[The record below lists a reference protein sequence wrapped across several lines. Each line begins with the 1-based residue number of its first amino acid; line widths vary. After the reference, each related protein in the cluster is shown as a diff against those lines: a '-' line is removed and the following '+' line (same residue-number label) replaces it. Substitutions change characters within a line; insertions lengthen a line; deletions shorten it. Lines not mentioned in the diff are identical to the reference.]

1 MLKALAATVVMVALA
16 PRPAHACAIKNN
28 DVAIV
33 VGVVGSDVA
42 TLRIAL
48 HEGERAGGE
57 MMDTEW
63 SGAATL
69 VIGATTTKLGRIDPK
84 LDPALEIERLT
95 TLARDRAKKL
105 TGFVA
110 ATQVDQTDCSETPSD
125 RCGLARVNG
134 TKLRVAKAEATLDAD
149 VSITG
154 IVRYR
159 AGDTEIAV
167 INVGGGDPKFST
179 SVRPCNAQGCRTIT
193 TLHHGEQKD
202 IVVVTRR
209 GA

>member
-1 MLKALAATVVMVALA
+1 MLKALAATVVVVALA

-33 VGVVGSDVA
+33 VGVVGSEVA

-48 HEGERAGGE
+48 HEGDGPVEGSSR
-57 MMDTEW
+57 W
-63 SGAATL
+63 SGSATL
-69 VIGATTTKLGRIDPK
+69 VLGATTTKLGRIDPEV
-84 LDPALEIERLT
+84 DPALEIERLT

-105 TGFVA
+105 AGFVA
-110 ATQVDQTDCSETPSD
+110 AAQVDHTDCSETPSD

-154 IVRYR
+154 VVRYR

-167 INVGGGDPKFST
+167 INEGGGDPKFST

-202 IVVVTRR
+202 IVIVTRR

>member
-33 VGVVGSDVA
+33 VGVVGSEVA

-69 VIGATTTKLGRIDPK
+69 VIGATTTKLGRIDPEV
-84 LDPALEIERLT
+84 DPALEIERLT

-134 TKLRVAKAEATLDAD
+134 TKLRDAD

-154 IVRYR
+154 VVRYR